1 MGSLRL
7 TLRLRLLLMPGTH
20 TTDIL
25 DTTDTLP
32 TDTDT
37 VLDTTATDGVDIM
50 DTPTVDILDTTEAR
64 GQLRPNQNPLLLLR
78 LILRLRL
85 LLMPGTHTTE
95 ILDTTDTL
103 VTTDTMPMDT
113 VLDTTDTIWVD
124 ITHTPEL
131 IGVKQYQLKSRSL
144 PFLSSF

>member
-1 MGSLRL
+1 M
-7 TLRLRLLLMPGTH
+7 
-20 TTDIL
+20 
-25 DTTDTLP
+25 
-32 TDTDT
+32 DT

-50 DTPTVDILDTTEAR
+50 DTPTVDIMDTTEAR
-64 GQLRPNQNPLLLLR
+64 GQLRPNQNPLLLLK

-85 LLMPGTHTTE
+85 LLMPGTHTT
-95 ILDTTDTL
+95 DTL
-103 VTTDTMPMDT
+103 VTTDTMPMDA

-124 ITHTPEL
+124 ITHTPGL

>member
-1 MGSLRL
+1 M
-7 TLRLRLLLMPGTH
+7 
-20 TTDIL
+20 
-25 DTTDTLP
+25 
-32 TDTDT
+32 DT

-50 DTPTVDILDTTEAR
+50 DTPTVDIMDTTEAR
-64 GQLRPNQNPLLLLR
+64 GRLRPNQNPLLLLK

-103 VTTDTMPMDT
+103 VTTDTMPTDT

-124 ITHTPEL
+124 ITHTPGL